1 MLCQAMSLSEPCYH
15 VFSSHVLTL
24 FSTRE
29 AYPVKPC
36 YFQNHALILPYL
48 QFPCPDLILAREAYP
63 VKPVHKFILTLS
75 RQAHPPLS
83 EGLGEVT
90 TSSSSTYNQ
99 TPSSPHRAVSRAV
112 HMYSYVSASHD
123 C

>member
-15 VFSSHVLTL
+15 AFSSHVLTL
-24 FSTRE
+24 FST
-29 AYPVKPC
+29 
-36 YFQNHALILPYL
+36 
-48 QFPCPDLILAREAYP
+48 REAYP

-90 TSSSSTYNQ
+90 TSSSSTYSQ